1 MSTKGNVY
9 KKISDHLETNV
20 PQLIYIDKDRGQ
32 TEKENIVLVPKPAVL
47 IGFQRFEW
55 EAIGGGVR
63 QGKGSIRIRVV
74 CENYAESYS
83 GSIDQDQALAF
94 FDLNE
99 EIDNA
104 LEGLSGESF
113 SQLTKISD
121 EDDLDHDNVI
131 ITVYEY
137 ETTITDYSKAE
148 CQNMVPVDAEPIVK
162 YVNKKDLPKKQVSDD
177 IGFIINI

>member
-1 MSTKGNVY
+1 MGS
-9 KKISDHLETNV
+9 
-20 PQLIYIDKDRGQ
+20 DRGSV
-32 TEKENIVLVPKPAVL
+32 I
-47 IGFQRFEW
+47 
-55 EAIGGGVR
+55 R

-83 GSIDQDQALAF
+83 GSIDRDRALAF

-121 EDDLDHDNVI
+121 EDDADRDNVI

-137 ETTITDYSKAE
+137 ETTITDDSKAE
-148 CQNMVPVDAEPIVK
+148 CHNKVPVDATPIVK
-162 YVNKKDLPKKQVSDD
+162 YVNKKTCQKAGL
-177 IGFIINI
+177 

>member
-1 MSTKGNVY
+1 MG
-9 KKISDHLETNV
+9 SDREG
-20 PQLIYIDKDRGQ
+20 I
-32 TEKENIVLVPKPAVL
+32 
-47 IGFQRFEW
+47 
-55 EAIGGGVR
+55 R

-83 GSIDQDQALAF
+83 GSIDRDRALAF

-121 EDDLDHDNVI
+121 EDDLI
-131 ITVYEY
+131 
-137 ETTITDYSKAE
+137 TITLLLRFM
-148 CQNMVPVDAEPIVK
+148 NMK
-162 YVNKKDLPKKQVSDD
+162 LQ
-177 IGFIINI
+177 